1 MIYAF
6 ALRHWRA
13 LAVVVVA
20 LALYAAFRWY
30 VAGEV
35 EQARKDDAAA
45 VQRVDAIA
53 DDVAGQ
59 VAASQAATIEQE
71 NRDAREAANA
81 GDDVLG
87 DGLRSL
93 RTRAARDSKATR

>member
-6 ALRHWRA
+6 LIRHWRA
-13 LAVVVVA
+13 IAIVAAA

-35 EQARKDDAAA
+35 EQARQADAAA
-45 VQRVDAIA
+45 VARVDAIA

-71 NRDAREAANA
+71 NDDARKAANA
-81 GDDVLG
+81 GTDPLG

-93 RTRAARDSKATR
+93 RTRAARDSEATR